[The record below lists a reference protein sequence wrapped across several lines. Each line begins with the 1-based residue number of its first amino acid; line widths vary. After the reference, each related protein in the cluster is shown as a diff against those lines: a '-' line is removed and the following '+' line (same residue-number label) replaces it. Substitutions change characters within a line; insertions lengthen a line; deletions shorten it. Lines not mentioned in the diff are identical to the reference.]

1 MSAPAVTSLCVVI
14 SVSTSPGLKTHRP
27 AADGSRPATDCA
39 CQTMSNRSRSRHGPP
54 VAQRAFPPLFT
65 ADFFRYPYAA
75 YSALRE
81 RDPVHWDEEHQVWV
95 VTRYADVAAAL
106 ANPRLVRG
114 TGDVTVETDDPLRR
128 VLSRMMLFSEP

>member
-39 CQTMSNRSRSRHGPP
+39 CQTMSNRSRSRHGPSCGP
-54 VAQRAFPPLFT
+54 AGLPTPLHGGFLSV
-65 ADFFRYPYAA
+65 PYAA

-95 VTRYADVAAAL
+95 VTRYADVAAA
-106 ANPRLVRG
+106 
-114 TGDVTVETDDPLRR
+114 
-128 VLSRMMLFSEP
+128 